1 MLIKD
6 KDIASHQ
13 LLLIKQDRVLV
24 NQLKVLASL
33 ISESGIFFFLF
44 FYILFEKNG
53 LVGRWETKHFIGIVC
68 LEKNIIQKFFSKAII
83 RRKTS
88 AFVIETIIFM
98 T

>member
-33 ISESGIFFFLF
+33 ISESGIFFIFLF

-53 LVGRWETKHFIGIVC
+53 LVGRWEP
-68 LEKNIIQKFFSKAII
+68 NILLG
-83 RRKTS
+83 
-88 AFVIETIIFM
+88 
-98 T
+98 

>member
-6 KDIASHQ
+6 KGIASHQ

-33 ISESGIFFFLF
+33 ISESGIFFIFLF

-53 LVGRWETKHFIGIVC
+53 LVGRWEP
-68 LEKNIIQKFFSKAII
+68 NILLG
-83 RRKTS
+83 
-88 AFVIETIIFM
+88 
-98 T
+98 

>member
-6 KDIASHQ
+6 KGIASHQ

-33 ISESGIFFFLF
+33 ISESGIFFIFLF

-53 LVGRWETKHFIGIVC
+53 LVGRWER
-68 LEKNIIQKFFSKAII
+68 NILLG
-83 RRKTS
+83 
-88 AFVIETIIFM
+88 
-98 T
+98 